1 MADFVDY
8 NGNNI
13 EDDLLVSPGSC
24 GLMDFEDK
32 ENLDQMVDTRFNI
45 GSAICINSTDSSKKK
60 YTFKI
65 YSKRKLPFIY
75 LTTYNNSLSVYTG
88 VIFTESEIVQT
99 PKQITIY
106 NLFKQED
113 GPIVTAELTAD
124 TRGYEVTFTSN
135 YAFWNTASL
144 IVPGVIVEEIV

>member
-13 EDDLLVSPGSC
+13 ENDLLVSPGSC

-45 GSAICINSTDSSKKK
+45 GSALCINSTDSSKKK

-65 YSKRKLPFIY
+65 YSRRKLPFIY

-88 VIFTESEIVQT
+88 VIFTESEIVQK
-99 PKQITIY
+99 PKQITVHK
-106 NLFKQED
+106 LFKEED
-113 GPIVTAELTAD
+113 GPIVTAEFTAD
-124 TRGYEVTFTSN
+124 TRGYKVTFTSN
-135 YAFWNTASL
+135 YGSWNTASL